1 LSVLDSKPIAE
12 IHAMSSQSDEQVR
25 NSPLDNS
32 HEFAGHDSDSLVRTV
47 TIFWKYRF
55 LCIAC
60 VVLGGLCGAYAGFDA
75 RKFRSTGICRMSS
88 PGISHTARNYWDT
101 EGKAKILELKAIAS
115 ARYPEYLISAR
126 IESEPWLIRL
136 EVDHEE
142 AGAGRIMF
150 EEILDD
156 PVKGVVSQTQRPME
170 RGTSPYAE
178 AFRESLIQ
186 LEQKLA
192 EISQTTKGQS
202 EKMPSGN
209 SDVRRVAITSFESR
223 LPIED
228 LAHYDWYVD
237 LKARVA
243 RVYMDTAGSSDVGK
257 TEQFNEIARQLEA
270 ASQKLHLYWTT
281 SDLTSSVRL
290 PPDTSLTQVSE
301 QPKTLS
307 QAVLKASAMG
317 VWAGLLMGFLLS
329 MVVHWLSQHWPTIKS
344 GNVPVA

>member
-1 LSVLDSKPIAE
+1 
-12 IHAMSSQSDEQVR
+12 MSSHSNEQVQY
-25 NSPLDNS
+25 SPHENS
-32 HEFAGHDSDSLVRTV
+32 HEFADNDSDSLVRTA

-55 LCIAC
+55 LCLAC
-60 VVLGGLCGAYAGFDA
+60 VVIGGLCGAYAGFDS
-75 RKFRSTGICRMSS
+75 RKFHSTGICRMSS

-101 EGKAKILELKAIAS
+101 EGKAKILELKTIVS
-115 ARYPEYLISAR
+115 ARYPQYLISAR

-142 AGAGRIMF
+142 ADAGRVMF
-150 EEILDD
+150 QDIIDD
-156 PVKGVVSQTQRPME
+156 HVKGGVSQTRRPME
-170 RGTSPYAE
+170 EDTSPYAE

-192 EISQTTKGQS
+192 EIPPTTENQS
-202 EKMPSGN
+202 EKKRLGN
-209 SDVRRVAITSFESR
+209 PDVRRVAITSFESR

-237 LKARVA
+237 LKSRVA
-243 RVYMDTAGSSDVGK
+243 ELFMERTASLDGGK
-257 TEQFNEIARQLEA
+257 AEQFDEIARQLER

-281 SDLTSSVRL
+281 SDLTSSLRL
-290 PPDTSLTQVSE
+290 PPEVLLTQVSE
-301 QPKTLS
+301 QKKNRS
-307 QAVLKASAMG
+307 QAILKASAMG

-329 MVVHWLSQHWPTIKS
+329 VVVHWLMQHWPTIKS

>member
-1 LSVLDSKPIAE
+1 
-12 IHAMSSQSDEQVR
+12 MSSHSNEQVQY
-25 NSPLDNS
+25 SPHENS
-32 HEFAGHDSDSLVRTV
+32 HELADNDGDSLVRTA

-55 LCIAC
+55 LCLAC
-60 VVLGGLCGAYAGFDA
+60 VVIGGLCGAYSGFDS
-75 RKFRSTGICRMSS
+75 RKFHSTGICRMSS

-101 EGKAKILELKAIAS
+101 EGKAKILELKTIAS

-142 AGAGRIMF
+142 AGTGGDMF
-150 EEILDD
+150 QNIIDNPENGEVL
-156 PVKGVVSQTQRPME
+156 QTERPME
-170 RGTSPYAE
+170 EDTSPYAE

-192 EISQTTKGQS
+192 EIPPTTENLS
-202 EKMPSGN
+202 EKKRSGN
-209 SDVRRVAITSFESR
+209 PDVKRVAITSFESR

-237 LKARVA
+237 LKSRVA
-243 RVYMDTAGSSDVGK
+243 ELFMERTASLDGGK
-257 TEQFNEIARQLEA
+257 AEQFNQIARQLER

-290 PPDTSLTQVSE
+290 PPDVLLTQVSE
-301 QPKTLS
+301 QQKNRS
-307 QAVLKASAMG
+307 QTILKASAMG
-317 VWAGLLMGFLLS
+317 VWSGLLMGFLLS
-329 MVVHWLSQHWPTIKS
+329 MVVHWLAQHWPAIKS
-344 GNVPVA
+344 GNVHVA

>member
-1 LSVLDSKPIAE
+1 
-12 IHAMSSQSDEQVR
+12 
-25 NSPLDNS
+25 
-32 HEFAGHDSDSLVRTV
+32 
-47 TIFWKYRF
+47 
-55 LCIAC
+55 
-60 VVLGGLCGAYAGFDA
+60 
-75 RKFRSTGICRMSS
+75 MSS

-101 EGKAKILELKAIAS
+101 EGKAKILELKTIAS

-150 EEILDD
+150 EDIIDD
-156 PVKGVVSQTQRPME
+156 HVKGGVSQSQRPME
-170 RGTSPYAE
+170 GDTSPYAE

-192 EISQTTKGQS
+192 EIPPTTEDQP
-202 EKMPSGN
+202 EKMHPGN
-209 SDVRRVAITSFESR
+209 PDIRRVAITSFESR

-243 RVYMDTAGSSDVGK
+243 GLFMERTASSDGGK
-257 TEQFNEIARQLEA
+257 TEQFKEIARQLEW

-290 PPDTSLTQVSE
+290 PPDISLTQVSE
-301 QPKTLS
+301 QQKNRS
-307 QAVLKASAMG
+307 QTILKASSMG
-317 VWAGLLMGFLLS
+317 VWSGLLMGFLLS
-329 MVVHWLSQHWPTIKS
+329 MVVHWLAQHWPAIKS
-344 GNVPVA
+344 GNVHVA

>member
-1 LSVLDSKPIAE
+1 
-12 IHAMSSQSDEQVR
+12 MSSDADEQVR
-25 NSPLDNS
+25 YSPHENS
-32 HEFAGHDSDSLVRTV
+32 HELADHDSDSLVRTV

-55 LCIAC
+55 LCLAC
-60 VVLGGLCGAYAGFDA
+60 VVIGGLCGAYAGFDS
-75 RKFRSTGICRMSS
+75 RKFHSTGICRMSS

-101 EGKAKILELKAIAS
+101 EGKAKILELKTIAS

-150 EEILDD
+150 EDIIDD
-156 PVKGVVSQTQRPME
+156 HVKGGVSQSQRPME
-170 RGTSPYAE
+170 GDNSPHAE

-192 EISQTTKGQS
+192 EISPTTEDQS
-202 EKMPSGN
+202 EKMRSDNP
-209 SDVRRVAITSFESR
+209 DVRRVAITSFESR

-243 RVYMDTAGSSDVGK
+243 RVYIDTAGSSDVGK
-257 TEQFNEIARQLEA
+257 TEQFNEIARRLES

-290 PPDTSLTQVSE
+290 PPDVLLTQVSE
-301 QPKTLS
+301 QPKNRS
-307 QAVLKASAMG
+307 QAILKASAMG

-329 MVVHWLSQHWPTIKS
+329 MVVHWLAQHWPAIKS